1 MSHDAENLLEVD
13 RIDEVLEAADPPQPV
28 VVVQYARKGLP
39 WFWIMALIILTPIGG
54 MLIYHRVVVEHLRS
68 QTLDAKRELASWKE
82 RIRIEAEREAL
93 PAERPGPRSST
104 SQPAVPTPV
113 NTEPSHVQVSAT
125 SDSGTRKE
133 SPVTRPADVTTERG
147 RSPSIEG
154 GVVGDTESTASR
166 ATFTGDSPAHDL
178 EPAPPVPGSPAVATA
193 PAQAPKP
200 LIEAPPP
207 AAIGPAGPSLDAAP
221 AAAPP
226 SPPIAVRA
234 EPPLPSKE
242 ETLRAIQEE
251 AIRHQV
257 EDKAVEI
264 HRLRY
269 EERIRFHQDLRQVL
283 DQHGRHAGPAIDQL
297 CVRYGFEADRI
308 RVARGSR
315 IWSSRGKPLAARV
328 WQIRGLDLPET
339 AILNFMSD
347 DLHARLHT
355 PDGPRDSNEV
365 RVKAARLL
373 LHCELPPFDELVRSL
388 AAGEPGATDA
398 NRRPANPSSKAT
410 AVAPAR

>member
-54 MLIYHRVVVEHLRS
+54 LLIYHRLVVEHLRS
-68 QTLDAKRELASWKE
+68 QTLAAKRELASWKE

-93 PAERPGPRSST
+93 PAELPI
-104 SQPAVPTPV
+104 
-113 NTEPSHVQVSAT
+113 
-125 SDSGTRKE
+125 
-133 SPVTRPADVTTERG
+133 TRPADVITERG

-154 GVVGDTESTASR
+154 GVVRDTESTAPR
-166 ATFTGDSPAHDL
+166 ATFTGDSPARDL
-178 EPAPPVPGSPAVATA
+178 APAPPVPGSPAVAGA
-193 PAQAPKP
+193 LAQAPKSS
-200 LIEAPPP
+200 IEAPPP
-207 AAIGPAGPSLDAAP
+207 VAVEPAGEPGTTSPRAEVPDALAQSSAKAESSPAP
-221 AAAPP
+221 TVAPP
-226 SPPIAVRA
+226 STPIAVRA

-251 AIRHQV
+251 AVQKQEEIRHQV

-269 EERIRFHQDLRQVL
+269 EERIRFHQDLRQIL
-283 DQHGRHAGPAIDQL
+283 DQHGRQAGPAIDQL

-308 RVARGSR
+308 RIARGSR

>member
-13 RIDEVLEAADPPQPV
+13 RIDEVLEAADRPQPV

-54 MLIYHRVVVEHLRS
+54 MLIYHRLVVEHLRS
-68 QTLDAKRELASWKE
+68 QALAAKRELASWKE

-93 PAERPGPRSST
+93 PAERTSPLSST
-104 SQPAVPTPV
+104 SPPAVPTSV
-113 NTEPSHVQVSAT
+113 NTEPSHVQASAT
-125 SDSGTRKE
+125 SNSGTRKE
-133 SPVTRPADVTTERG
+133 SPITTPADVTTGHG
-147 RSPSIEG
+147 RSPSVEAMIAG
-154 GVVGDTESTASR
+154 N
-166 ATFTGDSPAHDL
+166 SPAHAL
-178 EPAPPVPGSPAVATA
+178 EPAPPAPGDPAVATA
-193 PAQAPKP
+193 PARAPKSP
-200 LIEAPPP
+200 FEAPP
-207 AAIGPAGPSLDAAP
+207 AAAVEPAGPPLEAVAVQPP
-221 AAAPP
+221 AVAPP
-226 SPPIAVRA
+226 STPVAVRA

-251 AIRHQV
+251 AVQKQEEIRHQV
-257 EDKAVEI
+257 EDKADEI

-283 DQHGRHAGPAIDQL
+283 DQYGRHAGAAIDKL
-297 CVRYGFEADRI
+297 CVRYGFETDRV
-308 RVARGSR
+308 RKARGSR
-315 IWSSRGKPLAARV
+315 IWSSRGKPLAVRV

-355 PDGPRDSNEV
+355 PDGPRDGNEV

-373 LHCELPPFDELVRSL
+373 LNCELPPFDELVRSL
-388 AAGEPGATDA
+388 ASGGPGAPDA
-398 NRRPANPSSKAT
+398 NRQPGNPSSNSAP
-410 AVAPAR
+410 VAPPR